1 MECDWMQLR
10 VCVSVHVHDREI
22 LWGAAAR
29 GGRVAHLAPATDGH
43 NHLLSTRS
51 TRITHTPAPASLIH
65 AEVFTHTLIN
75 AQRNMHAHTHTHTIV
90 K

>member
-22 LWGAAAR
+22 LWGAAAG
-29 GGRVAHLAPATDGH
+29 GGRVTHLAPATDGH

-51 TRITHTPAPASLIH
+51 TRITHT
-65 AEVFTHTLIN
+65 
-75 AQRNMHAHTHTHTIV
+75 HTHPLPLLSSMLRYSHTHS
-90 K
+90 